1 MKAYE
6 GRLTEVKKE
15 RILKLKLEGLDAKT
29 ISFRLGVSI
38 WTIHNFLRRH
48 KGLLKNY
55 KEKKK

>member
-15 RILKLKLEGLDAKT
+15 RVLKLKLEGLDAKT

-38 WTIHNFLRRH
+38 WTIHNFLRKH
-48 KGLLKNY
+48 KELIK
-55 KEKKK
+55 

>member
-15 RILKLKLEGLDAKT
+15 QVLKLKLEGLDTKT

-38 WTIHNFLRRH
+38 WTIHNFLRKH
-48 KGLLKNY
+48 
-55 KEKKK
+55 KEKK